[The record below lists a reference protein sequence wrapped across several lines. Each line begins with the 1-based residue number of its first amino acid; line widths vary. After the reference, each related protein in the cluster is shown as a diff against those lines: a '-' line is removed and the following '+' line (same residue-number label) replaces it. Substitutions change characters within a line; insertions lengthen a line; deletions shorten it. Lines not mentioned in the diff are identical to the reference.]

1 MDKHEAARLH
11 EELAQQGQEYWTKG
25 IIGRFYNMYVGSTR
39 RFVQSFKGAKILE
52 IGCGEGQMTRGLYQD
67 NEVHQV
73 DISPTLIKKAQA
85 YNPNAIVGDAF
96 DLPYEPGKFDAVLL
110 VAVLEHLPD
119 PHLAIDQAHKV
130 LKKGGKLLILVPN
143 DIWMSVG
150 RMVLLK
156 WPPRYP
162 GHVSFIAPG
171 RMHELLGDKFR
182 VAAETFMPNNP
193 LGFWFNMYYEVVA
206 EKI

>member
-11 EELAQQGQEYWTKG
+11 EELAQDGQEYWTKG
-25 IIGRFYNMYVGSTR
+25 IIGRFYNMYVSSTR

-52 IGCGEGQMTRGLYQD
+52 IGCGEGLMLRGLYEE

-85 YNPNAIVGDAF
+85 YNPRAVVGDAL
-96 DLPYEPGKFDAVLL
+96 DLPFEPSKFDAVLL

-119 PHLAIDQAHKV
+119 PQIALDQAHRV
-130 LKKGGKLLILVPN
+130 LKKGGKLLILLPN

-162 GHVSFIAPG
+162 GHISFIAPR
-171 RMHELLGDKFR
+171 RMHAMLDEKFR
-182 VAAETFMPNNP
+182 VVEERCMPNNFI
-193 LGFWFNMYYEVVA
+193 GFWFNMYYEVVA
-206 EKI
+206 EKV